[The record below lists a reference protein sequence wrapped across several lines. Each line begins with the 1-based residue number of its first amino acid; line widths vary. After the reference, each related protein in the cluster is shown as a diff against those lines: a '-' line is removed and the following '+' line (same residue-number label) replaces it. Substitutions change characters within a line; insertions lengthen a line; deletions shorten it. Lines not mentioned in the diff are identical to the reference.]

1 MCHHCQNCFGC
12 VGLKNKSY
20 CIFNKQYSKQE
31 YNELVPKIIEHMKH
45 PHPQPL
51 SHRERVAEERG
62 EFFPA
67 RYSPYAYNETNAY
80 DYFPLSREEIQSL

>member
-1 MCHHCQNCFGC
+1 MCHHCQDCFGC

-31 YNELVPKIIEHMKH
+31 YNELVPKIIEHMKK
-45 PHPQPL
+45 PL
-51 SHRERVAEERG
+51 PNPLLGGEGTSERG

-67 RYSPYAYNETNAY
+67 KYSPYAYNETNAY
-80 DYFPLSREEIQSL
+80 DYFPLSRKEIQSL